1 MMMLRDGAG
10 AGASADDY
18 YDDYDHT
25 DSDYYKICKKTK
37 RPLWARPS

>member
-1 MMMLRDGAG
+1 MLRDGAG

-25 DSDYYKICKKTK
+25 DSDYDKICKKKTK